1 MANKRLNWRFNSI
14 LSSLSICS
22 DVKNTLSDSRRENI
36 LFRATCLLMKAEGTS
51 KNIFCCNI
59 GLSLNF

>member
-36 LFRATCLLMKAEGTS
+36 LFRATCLLMKAENVQ
-51 KNIFCCNI
+51 KHF
-59 GLSLNF
+59 LL